1 MFCKYI
7 CSVRK
12 KEISEENFMKKESFG
27 EKAKNFFSKLGKK
40 NLLIIGSFAVIA
52 VALIIGIAVY
62 NRAEDKGFDYTQGTG
77 MQDVNS
83 ETGKQTDNNNDKNDK
98 GESVDTYFSS
108 VELDRKRTRDEA
120 LEVLQ
125 SVVDNASASEAA
137 KTEAIA
143 KIAAIAK
150 TMDIE
155 ANIET
160 LIEAKGFEE
169 CVAVVNN
176 DSANIVVKSDGLQ
189 AAQISQIN
197 EIVYEQAGISPV
209 NIKIIQR

>member
-1 MFCKYI
+1 MKNETF
-7 CSVRK
+7 
-12 KEISEENFMKKESFG
+12 KEKLSNFV
-27 EKAKNFFSKLGKK
+27 SKMGRK
-40 NLLIIGSFAVIA
+40 NLVVIASVALIA
-52 VALIIGIAVY
+52 VALIVGITVF
-62 NRAEDKGFDYTQGTG
+62 NQQEDDGFDYSQGAG

-83 ETGKQTDNNNDKNDK
+83 ESEKNNESD
-98 GESVDTYFSS
+98 SVDTYFSS

-125 SVVDNASASEAA
+125 GVVDNASSSEQAKSEALA
-137 KTEAIA
+137 EITAMA
-143 KIAAIAK
+143 KI
-150 TMDIE
+150 MENE

-160 LIEAKGFEE
+160 LIEAKGFAE
-169 CVAVVNN
+169 CVAVIKD
-176 DSANIVVKSDGLQ
+176 DSASIVVKSDGLQ

>member
-1 MFCKYI
+1 
-7 CSVRK
+7 
-12 KEISEENFMKKESFG
+12 MKKESFG
-27 EKAKNFFSKLGKK
+27 EKAKNFFSRLGKK
-40 NLLIIGSFAVIA
+40 NLVIIGSFAVVA

-62 NRAEDKGFDYTQGTG
+62 NRSSDKGFDYSQGTG

-83 ETGKQTDNNNDKNDK
+83 ETNKETNKGNDKNDK
-98 GESVDTYFSS
+98 NDSVDTYFSS

-125 SVVDNASASEAA
+125 SVVDNASASEQA
-137 KTEAIA
+137 KSEALAEIT
-143 KIAAIAK
+143 AIAK
-150 TMDIE
+150 TMDTE

-160 LIEAKGFEE
+160 LIEAKGFAE
-169 CVAVVNN
+169 CVAVIK
-176 DSANIVVKSDGLQ
+176 DESANIVVKSDGLQ